1 MNGPCDLT
9 SWRLDASDLAL
20 AFEWTRHLDAKVDIH
35 RLVPTFWVVIKE
47 QIVSRTQSAI
57 RLQERPHLI
66 ERRLPCSGDTAD
78 GHRGPDC
85 CHRLCLCSFHRNI
98 IIHRLGPSAEHAQE
112 GKAGRIPRALP
123 EYASAL
129 PPCGRRLTGR
139 LLSSVDALAGRCA
152 RGRWS
157 VPLSPAARATGRL

>member
-20 AFEWTRHLDAKVDIH
+20 AFEWTRHLDTKVDIH

-66 ERRLPCSGDTAD
+66 ERRLPCSGDTA
-78 GHRGPDC
+78 GLLPPTLPVQFPPQH
-85 CHRLCLCSFHRNI
+85 HNSSAWSFCRA
-98 IIHRLGPSAEHAQE
+98 R
-112 GKAGRIPRALP
+112 AGRKSGSH
-123 EYASAL
+123 SA
-129 PPCGRRLTGR
+129 GI
-139 LLSSVDALAGRCA
+139 AGIRF
-152 RGRWS
+152 
-157 VPLSPAARATGRL
+157 